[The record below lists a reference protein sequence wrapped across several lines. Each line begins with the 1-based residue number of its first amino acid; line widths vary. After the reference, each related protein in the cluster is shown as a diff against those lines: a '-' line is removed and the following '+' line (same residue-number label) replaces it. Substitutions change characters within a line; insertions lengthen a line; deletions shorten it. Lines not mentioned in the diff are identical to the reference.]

1 MFVGGSAN
9 TTSSASYGC
18 GLEVSNSTFSAVSTV
33 MVFGLARIMDGER
46 MNNLII
52 VLPYIPVRE
61 LSLNAS
67 RRCPEGL
74 KIKLRQELR
83 DIAYYCIIDAR
94 NKWEKTEHREWETL
108 EKAKL
113 FYTFV
118 FPVKR
123 QHDADN
129 LISAMK
135 VALDQLVEAEIIKD
149 DNVKALKIM
158 QPVVK
163 VSQELAPLTIM
174 EVKGG

>member
-1 MFVGGSAN
+1 MGSGLLKIMGGED
-9 TTSSASYGC
+9 
-18 GLEVSNSTFSAVSTV
+18 EVNELT
-33 MVFGLARIMDGER
+33 
-46 MNNLII
+46 I
-52 VLPYIPVRE
+52 VLPYLPVRE
-61 LSLNAS
+61 LSPNAS

-74 KIKLRQELR
+74 KIKLRQELKE
-83 DIAYYCIIDAR
+83 IAYYCIIDAR
-94 NKWEKTEHREWETL
+94 NRWEKTEHREWKTL

-135 VALDQLVEAEIIKD
+135 VAQDTLVLAQIIKD
-149 DNVKALKIM
+149 DNVKALKMM
-158 QPVVK
+158 QPIVR